1 MNIAG
6 YAESKLSATRATNYA
21 VDIARLIGVRASLSG
36 DNSTFLSAL
45 LISMRGQVETPD
57 NDDNYK
63 RVVDALAVTHGVA
76 TASLSNAQIADGLR
90 VDSYW
95 QTVAGV

>member
-36 DNSTFLSAL
+36 DNNTFLSAL
-45 LISMRGQVETPD
+45 LTALMGQVETSD
-57 NDDNYK
+57 NNANYK
-63 RVVDALAVTHGVA
+63 RVIDALVVTHGVGVA
-76 TASLSNAQIADGLR
+76 FLTDAQIADGLR
-90 VDSYW
+90 LDSYW
-95 QTVAGV
+95 QTGAGV